1 MIVLRWSESAEQQ
14 KSHRAHQKLKLE
26 DRQGR
31 THKQAEIDKQA
42 PPAKRQ
48 RRTTKKSDYSSSLSF
63 SVNSDAEQDLVASDR

>member
-42 PPAKRQ
+42 PPAKQQ
-48 RRTTKKSDYSSSLSF
+48 RRTTKTSP
-63 SVNSDAEQDLVASDR
+63 NTPAA